1 MAISGGSG
9 TGTSDPYGMNPFRIR
24 GLPSTSQLN
33 RMAGGFRT
41 PPAGFQFGA
50 PQIASGFT
58 PSFGGVGSMDGM
70 GDMGGRS
77 RRQAGVLRMDKD
89 GEKEPNKRNIGKRI
103 MDLLSGES
111 GAAIGGVAQGAGTA
125 IGAYLNRRSNQEMT
139 KLERDKFEEERRQE
153 GLREKERE
161 RIRALLAP
169 ALDVYRP
176 R

>member
-1 MAISGGSG
+1 MSIFGGSAS
-9 TGTSDPYGMNPFRIR
+9 GTSNPYAMNPYRIG

-33 RMAGGFRT
+33 RSGGFRA

-50 PQIASGFT
+50 PQIARGFM
-58 PSFGGVGSMDGM
+58 PSFGGLGSMD
-70 GDMGGRS
+70 MGGGARTK
-77 RRQAGVLRMDKD
+77 AGISRMDKD
-89 GEKEPNKRNIGKRI
+89 GEKKPDEKRGIGKKI

-111 GAAIGGVAQGAGTA
+111 GAAVGGVAQGAGTA

-139 KLERDKFEEERRQE
+139 KLEREKFEEERRRE
-153 GLREKERE
+153 SLREKERE

-169 ALDVYRP
+169 TIESFRP